1 MTDPLST
8 PIALEE
14 RAYEGARLT
23 SPSAERNQGVIS
35 EVLAEHLP
43 LQARVLEIASG
54 TGQHALAITRARPD
68 LTWQPSDPDQA
79 SRASI
84 DAWAA
89 LGEGRIAPAL
99 AIDTCVSNWFEAY
112 IDQISSL
119 YCANMIHIA
128 PWAAAEGL
136 FEGAGAIL
144 SRSAGV
150 FMLYG
155 PFLEGEASAP
165 SNLDFDVSLK
175 SRDPRW
181 GVRALSDV
189 VALGAEHGLS
199 LSARIAMPA
208 NNLMLK
214 FERVEG

>member
-1 MTDPLST
+1 MTDPHST

-14 RAYEGARLT
+14 RAREGARLS

-43 LQARVLEIASG
+43 QKAHVLEIASG
-54 TGQHALAITRARPD
+54 TGQHALAITRARAD
-68 LTWQPSDPDQA
+68 LTWQPSDPDAA

-84 DAWAA
+84 DAWAT
-89 LGEGRIAPAL
+89 LSEGRIAPAL
-99 AIDTCVSNWFEAY
+99 AIDTCVSNWFEGH
-112 IDQISSL
+112 IDQVSSL

-136 FEGAGAIL
+136 FQGAGRIL
-144 SRSAGV
+144 ARSAGV

-175 SRDPRW
+175 SRNPSW
-181 GVRALSDV
+181 GVRALKDV
-189 VALGAEHGLS
+189 AALAGEHGLS
-199 LSARIAMPA
+199 LKARIAMPA